1 MAPPFSWAMAISRCS
16 VETYS
21 SLSRSRLLPR
31 ALDHAL
37 EALGG
42 VLLPGA
48 AAHRGELLDRGL
60 HLARERL
67 GARAQ
72 LGEQRAHHA
81 LLLLQQGQQQVLGL
95 DGLMAALVGQRLRGL
110 DGFLG
115 LDGQLVQPHLSWSPV

>member
-1 MAPPFSWAMAISRCS
+1 M
-16 VETYS
+16 
-21 SLSRSRLLPR
+21 LS
-31 ALDHAL
+31 
-37 EALGG
+37 
-42 VLLPGA
+42 GA
-48 AAHRGELLDRGL
+48 AAHRGELLDLGL
-60 HLARERL
+60 HGARERV

-81 LLLLQQGQQQVLGL
+81 LLLLQQSQQQVLGL